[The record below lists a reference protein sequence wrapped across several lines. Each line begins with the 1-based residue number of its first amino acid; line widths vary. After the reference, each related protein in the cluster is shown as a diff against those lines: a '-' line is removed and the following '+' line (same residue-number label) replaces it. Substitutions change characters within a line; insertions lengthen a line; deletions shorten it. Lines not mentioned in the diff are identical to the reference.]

1 VIGEKGREQGKETK
15 GSQTSKKSKN
25 PNWNFPKEIMPTHT
39 EYEVDVMLRRGK
51 GRPLVTEGSDQGEEC
66 IDESKPPKLARI
78 EPLPVE
84 VIERHKLSLS
94 ELKQLPKFKDYS
106 PGFPTQVLFIKNL
119 HPKVSEGDLLALF
132 GSFPGGGGNP
142 PRIQLM
148 KGKMKGQA
156 FVHLECKYTTIG
168 AGHSHHYLV

>member
-1 VIGEKGREQGKETK
+1 
-15 GSQTSKKSKN
+15 
-25 PNWNFPKEIMPTHT
+25 M
-39 EYEVDVMLRRGK
+39 
-51 GRPLVTEGSDQGEEC
+51 
-66 IDESKPPKLARI
+66 
-78 EPLPVE
+78 
-84 VIERHKLSLS
+84 
-94 ELKQLPKFKDYS
+94 
-106 PGFPTQVLFIKNL
+106 LFIKNL